1 MTRSKTT
8 TKLFPDE
15 FQSSL
20 FGEADQDSSQQEADL
35 LSAPMPD
42 PTESGAS
49 APTPEPVAA
58 SNAVAAAAFPMAAAE
73 PAAEPADAIAAAPE
87 AEPDESISPA
97 AELEDL
103 PKSPRIRQ
111 PKRRKSSPAAPA
123 PAAPGMDKRR
133 PLAATPARQ
142 EQHWLLQAL
151 ELSRLRARAESG
163 HWHEQL
169 VQWSRERGHAVST
182 TKRNL
187 QSAYDY
193 GSIRAVLVAAGLAGD
208 IPSFEELCRRCAEPG
223 RPVGKRARLLDLGSL
238 VGLAPAPTLHRLL
251 KSWLK
256 DELELQEI
264 QALRQSIAR
273 APSGELSN
281 LKRRRGRNAGAR
293 AQVAW
298 TEVDPGGSIVVKVT
312 EAPELLGQATKPVG
326 VWRKVRLDAPRQIP
340 GNGLPAS
347 VAEPEQIVLLFHRS
361 ELATDIVQ
369 LMVVPEELRSLG
381 GWVPDLGADRLWLVV
396 GEAFDGSG
404 LPSYCGLIRISRSG
418 GLRFEVERGS
428 TDLRPYPEK
437 RNLLLSYCLLQQLDR
452 QPLPA

>member
-1 MTRSKTT
+1 MTRSKTPT
-8 TKLFPDE
+8 QLFPDE
-15 FQSSL
+15 FQVSL
-20 FGEADQDSSQQEADL
+20 FGEADLGAPQQEADL
-35 LSAPMPD
+35 LTELMPAL
-42 PTESGAS
+42 TEAWTGTLA
-49 APTPEPVAA
+49 TEPVAIRGE
-58 SNAVAAAAFPMAAAE
+58 AVAQAEAAKPAPE
-73 PAAEPADAIAAAPE
+73 PAVAIAAAPE
-87 AEPDESISPA
+87 AEPDQPA
-97 AELEDL
+97 IQAVEVEDQPL
-103 PKSPRIRQ
+103 PTGIRQ
-111 PKRRKSSPAAPA
+111 PAKRRKSKQAAPA
-123 PAAPGMDKRR
+123 PAAPGMDTRR
-133 PLAATPARQ
+133 PIAAAPVRQ

-169 VQWSRERGHAVST
+169 VQWSSERGHAVST
-182 TKRNL
+182 SKRNL

-208 IPSFEELCRRCAEPG
+208 IPSFEDLCRRCAEPG

-238 VGLAPAPTLHRLL
+238 VGLAPAPTLHRLI

-298 TEVDPGGSIVVKVT
+298 TDVDPGGSIVVQVT
-312 EAPELLGQATKPVG
+312 EAPELLGQSARPVG
-326 VWRKVRLDAPRQIP
+326 VWRKVRLDAPRQAM
-340 GNGLPAS
+340 GSGQPAS
-347 VAEPEQIVLLFHRS
+347 TAEPEQIVLLFQRAGL
-361 ELATDIVQ
+361 ETDIVQ
-369 LMVVPEELRSLG
+369 LMVVPEEMRSLG

-418 GLRFEVERGS
+418 GLRFEVERRS

-437 RNLLLSYCLLQQLDR
+437 RNLLLIYCLLQQLDR